1 MAFKQEVNVPLILTI
16 GIVSGIMLLVIVIG
30 TQAWFQNEE
39 QSEIATKALE
49 FPHQGLID
57 LQSGQRANIN
67 SYRWV
72 DQKNGVVAIPIG
84 RAMDV
89 MLQTNGNLPTTA
101 PSHATAVAR

>member
-39 QSEIATKALE
+39 QSEIAAKAME

-57 LQSGQRANIN
+57 LQNGQRANIN

-84 RAMDV
+84 RAMEV
-89 MLQTNGNLPTTA
+89 MVQTQGNLPTTA
-101 PSHATAVAR
+101 PSRGTAAAR

>member
-30 TQAWFQNEE
+30 TQAWFQSEE
-39 QSEIATKALE
+39 QAEFATKALE
-49 FPHQGLID
+49 YPHQALID
-57 LQSGQRANIN
+57 LQTQQRTNIN

-72 DQKNGVVAIPIG
+72 DKKNGVVTVPIG
-84 RAMDV
+84 LAMQE

-101 PSHATAVAR
+101 PSGGGVAR

>member
-39 QSEIATKALE
+39 QSEMAAKAME
-49 FPHQGLID
+49 FPHQDLIE
-57 LQSGQRANIN
+57 LQNGQRANIN

-84 RAMDV
+84 RAMQV
-89 MLQTNGNLPTTA
+89 MLETNGNLPTTA
-101 PSHATAVAR
+101 PSHGAGVAR